1 MTWLLETVL
10 GDYRTNAR
18 ILFLLSKLS
27 GLINGLIIRND
38 DAWMSCLIAR
48 NNSQLVLINFKLND
62 YAIKR
67 SLIKILAWYIANLI
81 ITLTLLMSKASYV
94 LSSSFAY
101 HSRECVIDTC
111 NAINSK
117 QIDAWAIEILKI
129 KGKYRIILA
138 IIMRVRENQR
148 NVTWRLALIDILF
161 QHLVISSY

>member
-81 ITLTLLMSKASYV
+81 ITLTLLMSKASNKFQTDRRV
-94 LSSSFAY
+94 S
-101 HSRECVIDTC
+101 HR
-111 NAINSK
+111 NS
-117 QIDAWAIEILKI
+117 
-129 KGKYRIILA
+129 
-138 IIMRVRENQR
+138 ENQR
-148 NVTWRLALIDILF
+148 QISNNFSNNHESKRESTKCNLATGLDRY
-161 QHLVISSY
+161 LVSASSYIELLIVINKEPREINRDL